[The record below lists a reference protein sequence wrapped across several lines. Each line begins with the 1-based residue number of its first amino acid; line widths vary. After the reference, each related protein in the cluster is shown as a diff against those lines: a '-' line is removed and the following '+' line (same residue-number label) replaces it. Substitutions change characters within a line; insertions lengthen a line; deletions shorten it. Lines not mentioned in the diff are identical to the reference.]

1 MLTPISL
8 ARAKSA
14 SVLTPRRFRLKTPE
28 QSPQSSHSAMADDK
42 VERLAWSPLSSR
54 TLSPEEEPSSM
65 ERERWTD
72 ATRAAARRPA
82 SSQEHMEM
90 RLKMLERRVED
101 LEHHLN
107 KEAED
112 SRFEDP
118 VPQELR
124 NDLFDLLRFEA
135 TKQASLLASKTEEQL
150 AAADRQ
156 LTGLLSKAQ
165 ALIQQSA
172 EQMEE
177 QLVRRS
183 GQLLQAMKA
192 RPCGSDL
199 AGRARGLQAD
209 QASESLF
216 TFEDQGEP
224 VPSSRSRRN
233 GAEAMLSQQE
243 LLPSRPN
250 GRDQPEV
257 AGRGRAGPVSPT
269 SPMRTGTSVAELMAK
284 LPRG

>member
-72 ATRAAARRPA
+72 ATRAAARRG
-82 SSQEHMEM
+82 
-90 RLKMLERRVED
+90 
-101 LEHHLN
+101 
-107 KEAED
+107 
-112 SRFEDP
+112 
-118 VPQELR
+118 ELR
-124 NDLFDLLRFEA
+124 
-135 TKQASLLASKTEEQL
+135 SSKTEEQL

-209 QASESLF
+209 QAKSAA
-216 TFEDQGEP
+216 
-224 VPSSRSRRN
+224 N
-233 GAEAMLSQQE
+233 
-243 LLPSRPN
+243 
-250 GRDQPEV
+250 DQPHAVNE
-257 AGRGRAGPVSPT
+257 R
-269 SPMRTGTSVAELMAK
+269 
-284 LPRG
+284 